1 MHEAPATTAIA
12 AVTII
17 VSMLV
22 TLTGHGD
29 LAAIVAGFVP
39 GTVMTVVSAPP
50 GVVLLPVWATPL
62 TATLV
67 HGGFIHLALN
77 MVMLVYCGRM
87 LERAIGSA
95 GIAVL
100 YVVGAYAA
108 AAGQWAFDPGSL
120 TPVIG
125 ASGAASALIAAFA
138 MLFSERP
145 VPAIGPFPSRVVR
158 IAWLA
163 AAWIGIQ
170 TLVGIATASSGQSVA
185 IGEHIGGF
193 AAGLALARPLL
204 LWRYRH
210 A

>member
-1 MHEAPATTAIA
+1 M
-12 AVTII
+12 
-17 VSMLV
+17 
-22 TLTGHGD
+22 
-29 LAAIVAGFVP
+29 AAITAGFVP
-39 GTVMTVVSAPP
+39 ATLSTAVAAPP
-50 GVVLLPVWATPL
+50 GLTLLPVWITPL

-77 MVMLVYCGRM
+77 LVMLVYCGRL
-87 LERAIGSA
+87 LEGAIGSPA
-95 GIAVL
+95 LALL
-100 YVVGAYAA
+100 YLAGAYAA
-108 AAGQWAFDPGSL
+108 AMVEWAFNPGSL
-120 TPVIG
+120 IPVVG

-138 MLFSERP
+138 MLFAERP

-170 TLVGIATASSGQSVA
+170 TLVGIATATGGQSVA

-193 AAGLALARPLL
+193 LIGLVLARPLL

>member
-1 MHEAPATTAIA
+1 MPAT
-12 AVTII
+12 V
-17 VSMLV
+17 L
-22 TLTGHGD
+22 GD
-29 LAAIVAGFVP
+29 VAGP
-39 GTVMTVVSAPP
+39 G
-50 GVVLLPVWATPL
+50 GVFLLPAWITPL
-62 TATLV
+62 TATLI

-77 MVMLVYCGRM
+77 MVMLVYCGQM
-87 LERAIGSA
+87 LERAIGGA
-95 GIAVL
+95 GLAVL
-100 YVVGAYAA
+100 YVAGAYGAA
-108 AAGQWAFDPGSL
+108 AVEWALSPGSL

-138 MLFSERP
+138 MLFAEKP

-170 TLVGIATASSGQSVA
+170 TLVGIATASNGQSVA

-193 AAGLALARPLL
+193 AVGLILARPLL

>member
-1 MHEAPATTAIA
+1 M
-12 AVTII
+12 
-17 VSMLV
+17 
-22 TLTGHGD
+22 
-29 LAAIVAGFVP
+29 AIVAGFVP
-39 GTVMTVVSAPP
+39 ATVTTAVNAPA
-50 GVVLLPVWATPL
+50 GLALLPVWLTPL

-77 MVMLVYCGRM
+77 MVMIVYCGRM
-87 LERAIGSA
+87 LERALGSV
-95 GIAVL
+95 GVVVL
-100 YVVGAYAA
+100 YGAGAYGAA
-108 AAGQWAFDPGSL
+108 AAQWALDPGSL

-138 MLFSERP
+138 MLFAERP

-170 TLVGIATASSGQSVA
+170 TLVGIATASGGQQVA

-193 AAGLALARPLL
+193 IAGLLLARPLL
-204 LWRYRH
+204 MWRYRH